1 MLDYIGLGTN
11 NDATSDSTGNK
22 QTSSCGSS
30 PEQNTEKSNASPG
43 EQARK
48 TETEDELHDVNPK
61 INSKPMIKIEEEMD
75 KMFNSNAI

>member
-11 NDATSDSTGNK
+11 NDAPSDSTGNK

-43 EQARK
+43 KQARK
-48 TETEDELHDVNPK
+48 HMLMV
-61 INSKPMIKIEEEMD
+61 ILLSIKIDLSRKGFKKFKKLTTMRL
-75 KMFNSNAI
+75 SH